1 MDCYGQSTHGDVH
14 LYTSMAAPV
23 SSPPPRVCH
32 ILICYRAG
40 ITTSKNYQTAVC
52 LVQAHHLFQA
62 KVMGNKY
69 FVDESPKVRLPEEYA
84 LYALQLLEQK
94 LESDISISVSSFA
107 QDFCQPMSTVHSW
120 KKQMLQRFGTAIGN
134 APAFQRVTRMLTSE
148 GGRLGRQKVVQWF
161 GRKIS

>member
-1 MDCYGQSTHGDVH
+1 
-14 LYTSMAAPV
+14 
-23 SSPPPRVCH
+23 
-32 ILICYRAG
+32 
-40 ITTSKNYQTAVC
+40 
-52 LVQAHHLFQA
+52 
-62 KVMGNKY
+62 MGNKY

-134 APAFQRVTRMLTSE
+134 APAFQRVMRMLTSE

-161 GRKIS
+161 GRKYLSYIVLSMCIGFKGQSMPSFNHASTFLASMWPCGLHFAFRFQLSCSSR